1 MDTVQ
6 KVRDFYMCFGNGF
19 DKVHCRGCH
28 VKKTC
33 DKEARPGRTVTK
45 TIFDKHLFTSKKP
58 YSGSIKL

>member
-19 DKVHCRGCH
+19 DNVYCRGCH

-33 DKEARPGRTVTK
+33 DKETRLPRSASS
-45 TIFDKHLFTSKKP
+45 TILRETSVHRKEALQGKH
-58 YSGSIKL
+58 